1 MRDSDINQ
9 EIANDLLKLQPII
22 TNSIV
27 NQAVI
32 RALIST
38 HQDPDRVRQVAE
50 SLLMQAHGRLALSDA
65 QQSQLPAA
73 DVQRILDSIF
83 QPSVHLE

>member
-1 MRDSDINQ
+1 MSNDEIEQ
-9 EIANDLLKLQPII
+9 EVANELHKLQPII

-38 HQDPDRVRQVAE
+38 HPDPARIRQVAE
-50 SLLMQAHGRLALSDA
+50 SLLMQAQGRLALSDM
-65 QQSQLPAA
+65 QRPRLLSD
-73 DVQRILDSIF
+73 DVQQILDSIF
-83 QPSVHLE
+83 QPSVHLD

>member
-1 MRDSDINQ
+1 MNNHDINQ
-9 EIANDLLKLQPII
+9 EVANELLKLQPII
-22 TNSIV
+22 TNSMV

-38 HQDPDRVRQVAE
+38 HPDPDRVRQVAE
-50 SLLMQAHGRLALSDA
+50 SLLMQAQGRLALSDP
-65 QQSQLPAA
+65 QQPRLPAA

-83 QPSVHLE
+83 RSPVHLE